1 MGNITKKPAELLRI
15 ASDPKTTITEL
26 SQIHEYIESKSWRYI
41 SEDLLPL
48 SDALLQNSNISVDIV
63 QEYLSRWNIDTTSLL
78 KNPSLSLLM
87 LESPQ
92 MLENLNL
99 QEIGRWLSLPEL
111 PDYVFPLLDT
121 TQHWS
126 GIEQYHVSAFPKR
139 PNAPIETWFPLLRD
153 FLQSIPVG
161 YGAPLCRLKDIT
173 SCSMNSIAWLFK
185 HFPAPFTPYIL
196 PANLPVVES
205 KEREA
210 QEMRLRI
217 NLMPGN
223 LAVVEAESEDPY
235 KVQNIEE
242 MLALAYH
249 PDLSAAGRNALG
261 KYWVPS
267 ANKKGIACDFDMVV
281 RNILEG
287 DAKRRPLLM
296 QPYNSFGTF
305 ARVCADIVPNT
316 PKEKQGEMW
325 FDGLPPDAY
334 PGAHRAEVNWLVR
347 LGTVACPETDTELL
361 SSYLNDGIFFVWAMA
376 QFRLDNPDIAFSF
389 IIVYYTFGT
398 ISGRTP

>member
-1 MGNITKKPAELLRI
+1 MTKKPAELLRI
-15 ASDPKTTITEL
+15 ASDPKATITEL

-48 SDALLQNSNISVDIV
+48 SDALLQNPNISVDIV

-99 QEIGRWLSLPEL
+99 QEKGLWLSLPEL

-126 GIEQYHVSAFPKR
+126 GIEQYHVSAFPES
-139 PNAPIETWFPLLRD
+139 PSAPIETWFPLLRD
-153 FLQSIPVG
+153 FLQSIPIG

-185 HFPAPFTPYIL
+185 HFPTAFEPYPL
-196 PANLPVVES
+196 PPNLSPADLE
-205 KEREA
+205 E
-210 QEMRLRI
+210 
-217 NLMPGN
+217 PC
-223 LAVVEAESEDPY
+223 

-242 MLALAYH
+242 LLAIACH
-249 PDLSAAGRNALG
+249 PDISVTARNTLGR
-261 KYWVPS
+261 YWIIPS
-267 ANKKGIACDFDMVV
+267 NKQDIPCDFDMVL
-281 RNILEG
+281 RHILQR
-287 DAKRRPLLM
+287 DAQLGPFSRQMKDAQRCPLLI

-305 ARVCADIVPNT
+305 ARVCAGIVPNT
-316 PKEKQGEMW
+316 PEEKQGEMW

-361 SSYLNDGIFFVWAMA
+361 SSYLNDGIFFVRAMA
-376 QFRLDNPDIAFSF
+376 QFRLNNPRHWQTILEAFP
-389 IIVYYTFGT
+389 GA
-398 ISGRTP
+398 